1 MSLWFSDNARKSLKR
16 KVKKAKKETAK
27 REALWAKREALWIEW
42 AENGK
47 ESDKMPSKVDPIE
60 GETIIKTSEKKK

>member
-1 MSLWFSDNARKSLKR
+1 MTLWFSDNARKSLKR

-27 REALWAKREALWIEW
+27 REALWIEW

-47 ESDKMPSKVDPIE
+47 DPDKMPSKVDPIE
-60 GETIIKTSEKKK
+60 VETKIRKSEKKK